1 MLSVHVGKPFERYLV
16 FAPREM
22 GSGADLGVCVG
33 FWALWL
39 ESVYGTI
46 EVASGVVDRGRRGLL
61 IAYLLHDGV

>member
-1 MLSVHVGKPFERYLV
+1 MLSVHVGKSFERYLV

-33 FWALWL
+33 FWAWWL
-39 ESVYGTI
+39 ESVYGAI
-46 EVASGVVDRGRRGLL
+46 EVASGVVGRGRRGLL